1 MVGFKLRSPVLI
13 DCPTACLMS
22 TLSRRNL
29 NFVVLAY
36 WNTADIVFLPQL
48 LRQRRTHYLPA
59 YVRRCVEVALAILAP
74 WTAHC
79 LVKLH
84 RSPATYM
91 KQLTS
96 VMTRLWLSTD
106 PVPGTLTITPAL
118 DPNPNTCFSP
128 NPNPKLTLTSAK
140 SHNPVRTPRLQKHQS
155 LIQRSENQTELQSL
169 HTCTHTRQIT

>member
-1 MVGFKLRSPVLI
+1 MVGFKLQSPVLI

-74 WTAHC
+74 
-79 LVKLH
+79 
-84 RSPATYM
+84 
-91 KQLTS
+91 
-96 VMTRLWLSTD
+96 
-106 PVPGTLTITPAL
+106 
-118 DPNPNTCFSP
+118 
-128 NPNPKLTLTSAK
+128 
-140 SHNPVRTPRLQKHQS
+140 
-155 LIQRSENQTELQSL
+155 
-169 HTCTHTRQIT
+169 